1 MKSVWDGQKCFLQDK
16 TFPRKTIFFQGVV
29 SGIFLLWFCWLC
41 KFSKKKNHL
50 VNFQANQGWF
60 TRYLPCVP
68 HPTGKLCPQ
77 ASPGAGCDQAGTICR
92 IPRCHSQPPP
102 PPPNS
107 CPLVPKLCK
116 SPSLWVWE
124 RPETMMG
131 FHSYH
136 RLGYVAEV
144 KGFCR
149 CNKGL

>member
-1 MKSVWDGQKCFLQDK
+1 MVRNAFSRTKHFPERRYSFRVWYLAFFCSDSVDCVNLARRKITWWISKQIKADSQGIYHVFLTPRESSVLRPRLELGVTKQVQSVE
-16 TFPRKTIFFQGVV
+16 FPDATP
-29 SGIFLLWFCWLC
+29 
-41 KFSKKKNHL
+41 N
-50 VNFQANQGWF
+50 
-60 TRYLPCVP
+60 
-68 HPTGKLCPQ
+68 
-77 ASPGAGCDQAGTICR
+77 
-92 IPRCHSQPPP
+92 PPP